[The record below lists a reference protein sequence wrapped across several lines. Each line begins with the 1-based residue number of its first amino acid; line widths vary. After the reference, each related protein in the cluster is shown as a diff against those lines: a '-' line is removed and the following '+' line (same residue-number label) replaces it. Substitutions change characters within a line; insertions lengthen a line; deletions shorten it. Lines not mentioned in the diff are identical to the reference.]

1 MLVLA
6 GLSID
11 LAGGRWGAYIP
22 SPVPGVFLADLLVGL
37 GALGALAGLKLV
49 RGYRPILFVAFG
61 LAAAYLAI
69 RGLDSLVLRPA
80 PDRYLVIRDLAPF
93 GYLLLVPFMGIVLTS
108 VSWAA
113 FIWVVRIASSLHLL
127 GVVIQGWGWIT
138 IPSSN
143 LGQLS
148 GTAVT
153 FPGRGDLLGV
163 IFGIAFLAWGKWPGA
178 LPASRVAQLLVLAFG
193 FNQSSRAAF
202 VTLVFCIALEIWR
215 ERKLGQMRVLLAV
228 TAAGIAASILIPWV
242 QSNWATWFSP
252 STSVTQPQTTQNP
265 TQPST

>member
-1 MLVLA
+1 MLVASVLVLA

-22 SPVPGVFLADLLVGL
+22 SPIPGVYLADLLVGL

-127 GVVIQGWGWIT
+127 GVVLQGWGWIT

-148 GTAVT
+148 GTAVG

-163 IFGIAFLAWGKWPGA
+163 IFGIAFLAWGKWPGVRLRNIGA
-178 LPASRVAQLLVLAFG
+178 PGVITRWQ
-193 FNQSSRAAF
+193 
-202 VTLVFCIALEIWR
+202 
-215 ERKLGQMRVLLAV
+215 
-228 TAAGIAASILIPWV
+228 
-242 QSNWATWFSP
+242 
-252 STSVTQPQTTQNP
+252 
-265 TQPST
+265 